1 MNMLFSQSLCLVFL
15 MFLIPLSSYGL
26 NQEAG
31 YLQKMKLGFDDP
43 DGFFKSWTGDDDSPC
58 SWTGVT
64 CSEPGSTGSV
74 VSVDLSNANIAGPF
88 PVSLPELTELKV
100 LDLTGNN
107 FSGDIP
113 ASYGQFQSLEVI
125 SLVDNL
131 ISGKIPAVVG
141 NITTL
146 KQLNLSYNPFTAG
159 EIPAEIGKLKNLEVL
174 WLTGCNLIGPIPDSL
189 SQLGQLV
196 DLDLAINKLSGSI
209 PRSLT
214 ELKKVVQIEL
224 YNNSLTGELPKMG
237 WSKMTSLRLLDFSM
251 NLLTGNVPE
260 ELCSLQLE
268 SLNLY
273 ENEFADVYLGHVFS
287 DNVANVWN
295 ELEETYDR
303 VDEARTEL
311 IDHGK
316 LLKLMQFLMGLDDVY
331 QPIGSSLLKGKSF
344 LKSKMLWTNDNNMQR
359 NITNWTNNNGSNMNT
374 GNYDSLLS
382 KNYGLK
388 GHTDDTCFEMIG
400 YPPDFKRNSNLKPAS
415 NFNNNKGNNADAK
428 GGFVGD
434 SDLKTSTGANQH
446 MTSST
451 KNMINL
457 VDISDLKLTVG
468 HPNGTLAKTI
478 HVGAN
483 QHMTSSTKNMINL
496 VDISDLKLTVG
507 HPNGTL
513 AKTIHV

>member
-273 ENEFADVYLGHVFS
+273 ENEFAGPKLSESRVVVGYS
-287 DNVANVWN
+287 DASINLHLARKHAMANPSSLNWK
-295 ELEETYDR
+295 LMALCIEEEPRTYDEAMPSR
-303 VDEARTEL
+303 DVAFWKEAIDDEIEGIVFGHKISKNEIEVDKAKVDVIAKLPHPTTVKGICSFLAHAGFYRRFIQDFSKIAQPMTRLLEKDTPFFFSSECIEAFQT
-311 IDHGK
+311 
-316 LLKLMQFLMGLDDVY
+316 
-331 QPIGSSLLKGKSF
+331 LKGKLTESPI
-344 LKSKMLWTNDNNMQR
+344 LVAPDWDLP
-359 NITNWTNNNGSNMNT
+359 
-374 GNYDSLLS
+374 
-382 KNYGLK
+382 
-388 GHTDDTCFEMIG
+388 FELMCDAS
-400 YPPDFKRNSNLKPAS
+400 DFP
-415 NFNNNKGNNADAK
+415 
-428 GGFVGD
+428 
-434 SDLKTSTGANQH
+434 
-446 MTSST
+446 
-451 KNMINL
+451 
-457 VDISDLKLTVG
+457 
-468 HPNGTLAKTI
+468 
-478 HVGAN
+478 
-483 QHMTSSTKNMINL
+483 
-496 VDISDLKLTVG
+496 
-507 HPNGTL
+507 
-513 AKTIHV
+513 